1 MRIRW
6 IAILYGRI
14 DCSLA
19 ITGGVHNVD
28 DVLKALL
35 AGADVT
41 HMCSALLQHGPEY
54 LSVVLR
60 SLEEWMLEHEY
71 ESVEQLK
78 GSISQRNA
86 TDSAAFLRS
95 NYMRV
100 LDSYQPPPGV
110 QW

>member
-1 MRIRW
+1 M
-6 IAILYGRI
+6 
-14 DCSLA
+14 
-19 ITGGVHNVD
+19 
-28 DVLKALL
+28 
-35 AGADVT
+35 
-41 HMCSALLQHGPEY
+41 Q
-54 LSVVLR
+54 
-60 SLEEWMLEHEY
+60 EHEY

-86 TDSAAFLRS
+86 TDSSAFLRS